1 MSGMAC
7 ALLGPAVKT
16 SLTYSLWLTHTI
28 IYLCTQVEIAK
39 VLIHKHGVDPDMIAA
54 LTPYSAQKEE
64 IRAQLENQNITGV
77 LVKNITES
85 QGA

>member
-1 MSGMAC
+1 MAC
-7 ALLGPAVKT
+7 ALLGPAVNT
-16 SLTYSLWLTHTI
+16 SLTYSIYIWLTHSI
-28 IYLCTQVEIAK
+28 IYLSTQVEIAK
-39 VLIHKHGVDPDMIAA
+39 VLIHTHGVDPDKIAA

-77 LVKNITES
+77 VVKTITES